1 MIQPVP
7 ATPAQP
13 NSSRR
18 WIVAGA
24 TLLLVVLAALLG
36 AAALGATAPVKT
48 PPADLDG
55 EMLRVA
61 KGLYCPVCP
70 STPLD
75 VCETQACVQWRA
87 LIKEKLAAGESEQ
100 QIRAYFVAQY
110 GERVLGA
117 PPAEGFNLGAY
128 VFPFILLIVGA
139 VFLYVTMRRWQALRT
154 AQATAAAPVRGAQD
168 APPAEPPSS
177 ISPEMAERIRLALKE
192 RE

>member
-1 MIQPVP
+1 MIQPAP
-7 ATPAQP
+7 LSNPQRHIDA
-13 NSSRR
+13 R
-18 WIVAGA
+18 W
-24 TLLLVVLAALLG
+24 LAAG
-36 AAALGATAPVKT
+36 AAALVLVLAAALGFSLLNAPKVQ
-48 PPADLDG
+48 PSANLDS

-87 LIKEKLAAGESEQ
+87 LIREKLANGESEA

-117 PPAEGFNLGAY
+117 PPAEGFNVSAY
-128 VFPFILLIVGA
+128 VFPFILLIAGA
-139 VFLYVTMRRWQALRT
+139 AFLVVTMRRWQLSRAALRT
-154 AQATAAAPVRGAQD
+154 AEPAAD
-168 APPAEPPSS
+168 DEPPSVA
-177 ISPEMAERIRLALKE
+177 PELAERIRRELKE